1 VKTYSAPVL
10 AALAA
15 GDVVV
20 VQLVELQFPSGTVA
34 LNTSNWNLVWG
45 GVTYLGA
52 YGLGSVSP
60 IKDSPGE
67 IQGISFTLSGGDSTS
82 IALALDAS
90 AEVQG
95 TPAIIRTAILDTNS
109 FQILDAPID
118 WAGTLDTM
126 SIEEDNNQ
134 ATISATAESAAV
146 DLLRGNLST
155 YSDADQQAL
164 FPGDVAFEYVVSQV
178 DQTVVW
184 PAREY
189 FFR

>member
-1 VKTYSAPVL
+1 MKTYSAPVL

-34 LNTSNWNLVWG
+34 LNTSNWHLVWG

-60 IKDSPGE
+60 VKDSPGE
-67 IQGISFTLSGGDSTS
+67 IQGISFTLSGGDSSS
-82 IALALDAS
+82 IALALDA
-90 AEVQG
+90 ATEVQG
-95 TPAIIRTAILDTNS
+95 TPAIIRPAILDTTT

-155 YSDADQQAL
+155 YSDADQQAM
-164 FPGDVAFEYVVSQV
+164 FPGDLAFQFVVSQV
-178 DQTVVW
+178 DQPVVW

-189 FFR
+189 FFQ

>member
-1 VKTYSAPVL
+1 MKTYSAAVL

-15 GDVVV
+15 GHVVP

-34 LNTSNWNLVWG
+34 LNTSNWHLVWG

-67 IQGISFTLSGGDSTS
+67 IQGISFTLSGGDSSS

-90 AEVQG
+90 GEVQG
-95 TPAIIRTAILDTNS
+95 TRTIIRTAIFDTS
-109 FQILDAPID
+109 TMQILEAAVD
-118 WAGTLDTM
+118 WSGTLDTM
-126 SIEEDNNQ
+126 SIEEDANQ
-134 ATISATAESAAV
+134 ATISATAESSAV

-164 FPGDVAFEYVVSQV
+164 FPGDLAFQFVVSQV
-178 DQTVVW
+178 DQPVVW

-189 FFR
+189 FFQ

>member
-1 VKTYSAPVL
+1 MKTYSAPVL

-20 VQLVELQFPSGTVA
+20 VQLVELQFPGGTVA

-67 IQGISFTLSGGDSTS
+67 IQGISFTLSGGDSSS

-95 TPAIIRTAILDTNS
+95 TPAIIRTAILDTTS

-178 DQTVVW
+178 DQPVVW

-189 FFR
+189 FFQ

>member
-1 VKTYSAPVL
+1 MKTLTAPVL

-15 GDVVV
+15 GEVVV
-20 VQLVELQFPSGTVA
+20 VQLVELQFPSGTIA
-34 LNTSNWNLVWG
+34 LNTSNWHLVWG
-45 GVTYLGA
+45 GVTYQGA

-60 IKDSPGE
+60 VKDSPGE
-67 IQGISFTLSGGDSTS
+67 IRGISFTLSGGDSSS
-82 IALALDAS
+82 IALALDSA

-95 TPAIIRTAILDTNS
+95 TRTIIRTAILDTTT

-164 FPGDVAFEYVVSQV
+164 FPGDLAFEYVVSQV
-178 DQTVVW
+178 DQPVVW

-189 FFR
+189 FFQ

>member
-1 VKTYSAPVL
+1 MKTYSASVL
-10 AALAA
+10 AALSA
-15 GDVVV
+15 GHVVV

-67 IQGISFTLSGGDSTS
+67 IQGISFTLSAGDSSS
-82 IALALDAS
+82 IALALDDA
-90 AEVQG
+90 AQLQG
-95 TPAIIRTAILDTNS
+95 TPAIIRTAILDTTTM
-109 FQILDAPID
+109 QILDAPID

-178 DQTVVW
+178 DQPVVW

-189 FFR
+189 FFQ

>member
-1 VKTYSAPVL
+1 MKTYTASVL

-15 GDVVV
+15 DHVVV

-34 LNTSNWNLVWG
+34 LNTSNWNLVWD

-67 IQGISFTLSGGDSTS
+67 IQGTSFTLSGGDSSS
-82 IALALDAS
+82 IALALDATG
-90 AEVQG
+90 EVQG
-95 TPAIIRTAILDTNS
+95 TPAIIRTAILDTTT
-109 FQILDAPID
+109 FQILDALID

-164 FPGDVAFEYVVSQV
+164 FSGDLAFEYVVSQV
-178 DQTVVW
+178 DQPVVW

-189 FFR
+189 FFQ

>member
-1 VKTYSAPVL
+1 MKTYSASVL

-15 GDVVV
+15 GQVVV
-20 VQLVELQFPSGTVA
+20 VQLVELQFPSGTIA
-34 LNTSNWNLVWG
+34 LNTSNWHLVWA
-45 GVTYLGA
+45 GVTYQGA

-60 IKDSPGE
+60 VKDSPGE
-67 IQGISFTLSGGDSTS
+67 IQGISFTLSGGDSSS
-82 IALALDAS
+82 IALALDSA

-95 TPAIIRTAILDTNS
+95 TRTIIRTAILDTTT

-178 DQTVVW
+178 DQPVVW

-189 FFR
+189 FFQ

>member
-1 VKTYSAPVL
+1 VKTYTASVL

-15 GDVVV
+15 DHVVV

-34 LNTSNWNLVWG
+34 LNTSNWNLVWD

-67 IQGISFTLSGGDSTS
+67 IQGTSFTLSGGDSSS
-82 IALALDAS
+82 IALALDATG
-90 AEVQG
+90 EVQG
-95 TPAIIRTAILDTNS
+95 TPAIIRTAILDTTT
-109 FQILDAPID
+109 FQILDALID

-164 FPGDVAFEYVVSQV
+164 FSGDLAFEYVVSQV
-178 DQTVVW
+178 DQPVVW

-189 FFR
+189 FFQ

>member
-1 VKTYSAPVL
+1 MKTYSAPVL

-34 LNTSNWNLVWG
+34 LNTSNWHLVWG

-60 IKDSPGE
+60 VKDSPGE
-67 IQGISFTLSGGDSTS
+67 IQGISFTLSGGDSSS
-82 IALALDAS
+82 IALALDA
-90 AEVQG
+90 ATEVQG
-95 TPAIIRTAILDTNS
+95 TPAIIRTAILDTTT

-164 FPGDVAFEYVVSQV
+164 FPGDLAFEYVVSQV
-178 DQTVVW
+178 DQPVVW

-189 FFR
+189 FFQ

>member
-1 VKTYSAPVL
+1 VKTYAAPVL

-15 GDVVV
+15 GHVVV

-34 LNTSNWNLVWG
+34 LNTSNWHLDWDS
-45 GVTYLGA
+45 VTYQGA

-67 IQGISFTLSGGDSTS
+67 IQGISFTLSGGDSAS
-82 IALALDAS
+82 IALALDA
-90 AEVQG
+90 AGEVQG
-95 TPAIIRTAILDTNS
+95 TPATIRTAILDTTTL
-109 FQILDAPID
+109 QILDAPID

-134 ATISATAESAAV
+134 ATINATAESAAV

-164 FPGDVAFEYVVSQV
+164 FPGDRAFEYVVSQV
-178 DQTVVW
+178 DQPVVW

-189 FFR
+189 FFQ

>member
-20 VQLVELQFPSGTVA
+20 VQLVELQFPGGTVA

-67 IQGISFTLSGGDSTS
+67 IQGISFTLSGGDSSS

-95 TPAIIRTAILDTNS
+95 TPAIIRTAILDTTS

-178 DQTVVW
+178 DQPVVW

-189 FFR
+189 FFQ

>member
-1 VKTYSAPVL
+1 MKTYSAPVL